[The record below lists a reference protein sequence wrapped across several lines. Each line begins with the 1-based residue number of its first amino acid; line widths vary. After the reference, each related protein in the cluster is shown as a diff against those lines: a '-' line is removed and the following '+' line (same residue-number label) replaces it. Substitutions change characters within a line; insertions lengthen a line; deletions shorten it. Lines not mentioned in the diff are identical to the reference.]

1 MSIVERI
8 DDELLTEVNLKGE
21 YIKSM
26 LSGAAGIISVSGMG
40 LMLGVKTKRPA
51 GEVAARCLENGVLVL
66 TAKDKIRLLPPLNIT
81 YGLLDTAL
89 DVLKEATL

>member
-1 MSIVERI
+1 
-8 DDELLTEVNLKGE
+8 
-21 YIKSM
+21 
-26 LSGAAGIISVSGMG
+26 
-40 LMLGVKTKRPA
+40 MLGVKTERPA
-51 GEVAARCLENGVLVL
+51 GEVAARCLEKGVLVL

>member
-40 LMLGVKTKRPA
+40 LMLGVKTERPA
-51 GEVAARCLENGVLVL
+51 GEVAARCLEKGVLVL

-81 YGLLDTAL
+81 YRLLDTAL